1 MDEYTESLMKIAI
14 VGGTGFVGSK
24 LVSEALRRGHEVTA
38 IARHPEKLP
47 VHEKLNSLKLD
58 LHDTESLAAAISGHD
73 VVISSVTFHTVD
85 GKALLDAVK
94 KSGVSRFLV
103 VGGAGS
109 LYLAPGI
116 QLIDTPQFPAE
127 LFKKSDASRKFLDV
141 LKNET
146 ELNWVLLSPQ
156 TMLVPGER
164 TGKFR
169 IGTDYPLFN
178 EEGKSI
184 ISVEDLAFA
193 MLDEVEKPMFSR
205 QRFTVGY

>member
-1 MDEYTESLMKIAI
+1 
-14 VGGTGFVGSK
+14 
-24 LVSEALRRGHEVTA
+24 
-38 IARHPEKLP
+38 
-47 VHEKLNSLKLD
+47 
-58 LHDTESLAAAISGHD
+58 
-73 VVISSVTFHTVD
+73 
-85 GKALLDAVK
+85 
-94 KSGVSRFLV
+94 
-103 VGGAGS
+103 
-109 LYLAPGI
+109 
-116 QLIDTPQFPAE
+116 
-127 LFKKSDASRKFLDV
+127 V

>member
-116 QLIDTPQFPAE
+116 QLIDN
-127 LFKKSDASRKFLDV
+127 FLRNQMHPV
-141 LKNET
+141 N
-146 ELNWVLLSPQ
+146 
-156 TMLVPGER
+156 
-164 TGKFR
+164 F
-169 IGTDYPLFN
+169 
-178 EEGKSI
+178 
-184 ISVEDLAFA
+184 
-193 MLDEVEKPMFSR
+193 
-205 QRFTVGY
+205 